1 MRVPFSSLHRF
12 SPPSSFL
19 LTVLA
24 EKAML
29 SASPTSLPQPKPTR
43 AALDLQQVA
52 YTSDEQRQAVAGLID
67 EFTLRPS
74 TLGAI
79 KDHFILELKKG
90 LRKDGETVAMVPVF
104 VSGRL
109 DGSGT

>member
-1 MRVPFSSLHRF
+1 
-12 SPPSSFL
+12 
-19 LTVLA
+19 
-24 EKAML
+24 ML
-29 SASPTSLPQPKPTR
+29 SASSAGVPQSKPTR
-43 AALDLQQVA
+43 VALDPRQIA
-52 YTSDEQRQAVAGLID
+52 YTSDEQRQVVAGIID

-74 TLGAI
+74 TLAAI

-90 LRKDGETVAMVPVF
+90 LAKDGETVAMVPVF